1 MSPPFTQKALNQ
13 GLIIIANLAKV
24 TLYHCLQRDIGKRKY
39 FLEEISPQPSQGLC
53 GK

>member
-24 TLYHCLQRDIGKRKY
+24 TLYLCLQGTIVKRKY
-39 FLEEISPQPSQGLC
+39 HLDNALRNLR
-53 GK
+53 KV